1 MCNALNIRTYISMTT
16 LFYVHTS
23 MFTMYVFED
32 WGVSKYVAANAQHGM
47 CALVRWL
54 HNIQNVKWAK
64 NRPTVSY
71 VLSRCLNVS

>member
-1 MCNALNIRTYISMTT
+1 MEISQKFVAFSEYMN
-16 LFYVHTS
+16 F
-23 MFTMYVFED
+23 
-32 WGVSKYVAANAQHGM
+32 KYVAANAQHGM